1 MIKLLKDC
9 PSSAFGVLF
18 SHPEFHSTCPITMT
32 KLLEDCPS
40 SVLSVLVITLAP
52 LSLHFHK
59 EILFPLLR
67 EYYLFLQMTLQILLI
82 LSNTNCG
89 NSAATLGIG
98 RQHWELG
105 GRTGNREAT
114 LGIGR
119 SDWESGVFL
128 PILTFRDGW

>member
-1 MIKLLKDC
+1 MFGKAIFNVRTLILIRPLVDYLALAFGVLLPSLVTSVYSARPITMIKLLKDC

-67 EYYLFLQMTLQILLI
+67 EYYLFL
-82 LSNTNCG
+82 
-89 NSAATLGIG
+89 
-98 RQHWELG
+98 
-105 GRTGNREAT
+105 
-114 LGIGR
+114 
-119 SDWESGVFL
+119 
-128 PILTFRDGW
+128 